1 MKNLYYTGTR
11 TTWWNAVKYKQKLLS
26 LLMPIIILMFL
37 LVKRLET
44 ATNIKTL
51 KRKNI
56 TNVSKW

>member
-1 MKNLYYTGTR
+1 MVECCKVETKVIVFFNHR
-11 TTWWNAVKYKQKLLS
+11 SLLS

-44 ATNIKTL
+44 DTDIKTL

-56 TNVSKW
+56 TNVSK